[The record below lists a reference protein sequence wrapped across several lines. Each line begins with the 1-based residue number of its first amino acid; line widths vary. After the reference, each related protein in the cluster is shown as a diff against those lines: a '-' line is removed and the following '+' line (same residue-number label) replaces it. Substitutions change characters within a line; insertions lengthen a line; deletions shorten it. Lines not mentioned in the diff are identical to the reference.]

1 MAETTMFLAKMP
13 VPSAQ
18 TLESL
23 AAVLPQPPHQ
33 LLGRRPGPLVL
44 PDNIVC
50 FQRRAASELNRP
62 RRGRALHHRFVLIIA
77 LRETVGVCVD
87 DRVIRLRAGE
97 GLLVFPFQF
106 HHYIEKDAD
115 KLFWLFITFDLADA
129 ESLQSMHYRP
139 FTVTPEVRAL
149 TSQLI
154 TAYHEEGRMS
164 ELPALLLALLLAR
177 LRRQGP
183 APRHKHTPFAAP
195 GMVMQVNQLAHR
207 AGEPIGIKEIA
218 RGLGISQ
225 SHLRARFRAS
235 CGVSLGR
242 HLGGCDSSGPAGCC
256 DSRPTGFRKSPSNA
270 ASIQSTASAGRF
282 APHSTNHP
290 WRTDSR
296 SVRGAVPAAVGPSV
310 QWPAEEPDLGKP
322 MAETRTARSLRGA
335 FTLELSF

>member
-1 MAETTMFLAKMP
+1 MP
-13 VPSAQ
+13 LPSNL

-62 RRGRALHHRFVLIIA
+62 RRGRALHHRFVLILA
-77 LRETVGVCVD
+77 LRTTVGVCVD

-139 FTVTPEVRAL
+139 FTLTPEVRAL
-149 TSQLI
+149 GTQLI

-183 APRHKHTPFAAP
+183 APRHKHTTIAAP

-207 AGEPIGIKEIA
+207 AGRTDRHQGNCPRPGHQPESPAGAVSRVVRREPRPPSAAPAAGAGLRPAAADPEPRLGNCRTVRVQFDLQFQPGLS
-218 RGLGISQ
+218 RGVRAVPHGLPAVGRPTWRPPPPPDQ
-225 SHLRARFRAS
+225 SPAGRLMNKKRPGGGCHRARMFLLAS
-235 CGVSLGR
+235 LETLQR
-242 HLGGCDSSGPAGCC
+242 QL
-256 DSRPTGFRKSPSNA
+256 
-270 ASIQSTASAGRF
+270 
-282 APHSTNHP
+282 
-290 WRTDSR
+290 R
-296 SVRGAVPAAVGPSV
+296 S
-310 QWPAEEPDLGKP
+310 
-322 MAETRTARSLRGA
+322 
-335 FTLELSF
+335 